1 MYLFLNKR
9 KYQEESM
16 LGVNIMI
23 SYINEIF
30 FSNLKIKSANF
41 TCAFGG
47 KEAKSF
53 IQFFPMRTS
62 LRTSFFWDTS
72 ETSMW

>member
-1 MYLFLNKR
+1 
-9 KYQEESM
+9 M

-23 SYINEIF
+23 SDINEIF
-30 FSNLKIKSANF
+30 FQFENKVSKFYMCIR
-41 TCAFGG
+41 

-53 IQFFPMRTS
+53 IQFFPTRTS

-72 ETSMW
+72 ETYM